1 MYNLISHIESI
12 LEIHGRSIE
21 SIQWA
26 GLSEM
31 ISTDWPTFRNKA
43 KDVTIEPENGKN
55 LSPGL
60 IVMGDSWFIR
70 VTDYLGLTG
79 PELEFVEIPVPGQC
93 HTIEDP
99 KIFLD
104 EIPQ

>member
-1 MYNLISHIESI
+1 MYNLVEHIESI
-12 LEIHGRSIE
+12 LEIHGRSVN
-21 SIQWA
+21 SVQWA
-26 GLSEM
+26 GLSE
-31 ISTDWPTFRNKA
+31 IVSADWPTFYEKA
-43 KDVTIEPENGKN
+43 KDIMVEPENGVN

-60 IVMGDSWFIR
+60 IVMGDTWFIR

-79 PELEFVEIPVPGQC
+79 PELEFIEIPVVGP

>member
-1 MYNLISHIESI
+1 MYNLINNIESI

-31 ISTDWPTFRNKA
+31 ISVDWPTFRKKA
-43 KDVTIEPENGKN
+43 KDLMVEPENGKN

-79 PELEFVEIPVPGQC
+79 PELEFIEIPTAGQQ
-93 HTIEDP
+93 HAIEDP
-99 KIFLD
+99 KVLLD

>member
-1 MYNLISHIESI
+1 MYNLIKQIESI
-12 LEIHGRSIE
+12 LEIHGRSKQ

-31 ISTDWPTFRNKA
+31 ISTDWPTFRDKA
-43 KDVTIEPENGKN
+43 KDIMINPENGEN
-55 LSPGL
+55 LSPSL
-60 IVMGDSWFIR
+60 VVMGDSWFIR

-79 PELEFVEIPVPGQC
+79 PELEFIDIPAPGLSS
-93 HTIEDP
+93 TIEDP

-104 EIPQ
+104 KIPQ

>member
-1 MYNLISHIESI
+1 MYNLIKQIESI
-12 LEIHGRSIE
+12 LEIYGRSKQ

-31 ISTDWPTFRNKA
+31 ISTDWPTFREKT
-43 KDVTIEPENGKN
+43 KDITVEPENGKN
-55 LSPGL
+55 LNPGL

-79 PELEFVEIPVPGQC
+79 PELEFVEIPVTGLH

>member
-1 MYNLISHIESI
+1 MYNLINHIEQI
-12 LEIHGRSIE
+12 LEIHGRSVN

-31 ISTDWPTFRNKA
+31 ISIDWPTFRDKV
-43 KDVTIEPENGKN
+43 KDIVIDPENGKN
-55 LSPGL
+55 LGPSL
-60 IVMGDSWFIR
+60 VVMGDSWFIR

-79 PELEFVEIPVPGQC
+79 PELEFIKLPVPGQC
-93 HTIEDP
+93 HTIEDSS
-99 KIFLD
+99 IFLD

>member
-1 MYNLISHIESI
+1 MYNLISSIESI
-12 LEIHGRSIE
+12 LEIHGRSVN

-31 ISTDWPTFRNKA
+31 ISTDWPTFRDKA
-43 KDVTIEPENGKN
+43 KDVMVEPENGKN
-55 LSPGL
+55 LSPSL
-60 IVMGDSWFIR
+60 VVMGDSWFIR

-79 PELEFVEIPVPGQC
+79 SELEFIEIPSAGPC
-93 HTIEDP
+93 NTIEDP
-99 KIFLD
+99 KVFLD

>member
-12 LEIHGRSIE
+12 LEIQGRSVN

-26 GLSEM
+26 GLSDM
-31 ISTDWPTFRNKA
+31 ISTDWPTFRDKA
-43 KDVTIEPENGKN
+43 KDVVIEPENGVN
-55 LSPGL
+55 PSSGL

-79 PELEFVEIPVPGQC
+79 PELEFVEIPGPGQR

-99 KIFLD
+99 CIFLD

>member
-1 MYNLISHIESI
+1 MYNLINNIESI

-31 ISTDWPTFRNKA
+31 ISTDWPTFSEKA
-43 KDVTIEPENGKN
+43 KDIMVEPENGKN

-79 PELEFVEIPVPGQC
+79 PELEFIEIPTAGQQ
-93 HTIEDP
+93 HAIEDP
-99 KIFLD
+99 KVLLD